1 VTDRKPVPLTIIGG
15 GPAGI
20 SAAIWASRLGFK
32 PLLLEQEEHLGGQ
45 VRHIKSP
52 IVDYVGQIFDN
63 GEILTEQ
70 MTRHLAQFAIDV
82 RTGVRVENITDDDA
96 IYTIS
101 VSGMDR
107 SRLTTRAV
115 IIATGAKPRRLNI
128 PGFETVEQDQHLSTA
143 KDAPIF
149 SGKRV
154 AIIGGGDR
162 AVEGAV
168 NVGPYAHSVH
178 LIVRSDELRARRR
191 LVEKLSG
198 TSNITVHTRTQVRE
212 IISTPNGKRLTLLHE
227 KAGVSSLTVDY
238 VLSRIGMS
246 PVLPSGTKE
255 RVGQGGFFL
264 AGDCTTDTPFRS
276 IASAIG
282 DGMRAAKRAV
292 FYLEAMERVEEQT
305 LSKKP

>member
-1 VTDRKPVPLTIIGG
+1 MTNRTLVPLTIIGG
-15 GPAGI
+15 GPAGL

-52 IVDYVGQIFDN
+52 IVDYIGQMFDN
-63 GEILTEQ
+63 GEQLTEQ

-96 IYTIS
+96 IYILS
-101 VSGMDR
+101 VSGMDHPK
-107 SRLTTRAV
+107 LTTRSV
-115 IIATGAKPRRLNI
+115 IIATGATPRQLHI
-128 PGFETVEQDQHLSTA
+128 PGYESIEHDQHLSTA
-143 KDAPIF
+143 KDAPLF

-168 NVGPYAHSVH
+168 NIGPYAHSVH

-191 LVEKLSG
+191 LVEKLAG
-198 TSNITVHTRTQVRE
+198 KPNITVHTLTQVRE
-212 IISTPNGKRLTLLHE
+212 IIPTQNGKRLTLVHE

-246 PVLPSGTKE
+246 PALPNGTKE
-255 RVGQGGFFL
+255 RIGQGGFFL
-264 AGDCTTDTPFRS
+264 AGDCATDTPFRS

-292 FYLEAMERVEEQT
+292 FYLEALERVEAQA
-305 LSKKP
+305 LKK